1 MLAKIY
7 DKEIEYEVSY
17 RNIKYPRLEFKTG
30 KLLLVLPKNY
40 RDEKKLLE
48 KHKDWIYKKSQIIEE
63 ARRRTK
69 KMKIEKRNEEELKSL
84 IKELVKN
91 FSDELRV
98 EVNRVYFRQLK
109 SKWGSCSNKRNLSF
123 NTMLKYLPYDL
134 IKYVVFHE
142 ITHLKEGNHNK
153 KFWEIIGKKFRDY
166 EKRERDLL
174 AYWFLLQEIKNEV
187 GAIV

>member
-63 ARRRTK
+63 ARRKAK

-91 FSDELRV
+91 FSNELRV
-98 EVNRVYFRQLK
+98 EVNRIYFRQLK

-142 ITHLKEGNHNK
+142 ITHLKERNHNK

-174 AYWFLLQEIKNEV
+174 AYWFLLQEIKMK
-187 GAIV
+187 